1 MPWKREHGKHF
12 TSRLISI
19 ALIVSFLFGKVQA
32 LEKDV
37 DLYATALAA
46 YKADELFDQLADN
59 GDPFPL
65 LAALEPDEV
74 LLFLL
79 CYSQ

>member
-1 MPWKREHGKHF
+1 M
-12 TSRLISI
+12 
-19 ALIVSFLFGKVQA
+19 FLKVQA

-37 DLYATALAA
+37 DLYATALAV

-74 LLFLL
+74 LLFLH
-79 CYSQ
+79 CYSLHTATNFIN

>member
-1 MPWKREHGKHF
+1 M
-12 TSRLISI
+12 
-19 ALIVSFLFGKVQA
+19 KVQE

-37 DLYATALAA
+37 DLYATALAV

-65 LAALEPDEV
+65 LAALVPDEV
-74 LLFLL
+74 LPFL
-79 CYSQ
+79 Y

>member
-1 MPWKREHGKHF
+1 MHRRDSHEH
-12 TSRLISI
+12 TTDCLILI
-19 ALIVSFLFGKVQA
+19 ALIFCIITAKVQE

-37 DLYATALAA
+37 DLYATALAV

-65 LAALEPDEV
+65 LAALVPDEV
-74 LLFLL
+74 LPFL
-79 CYSQ
+79 Y

>member
-1 MPWKREHGKHF
+1 M
-12 TSRLISI
+12 
-19 ALIVSFLFGKVQA
+19 KVQE

-37 DLYATALAA
+37 DLYATALAV

-65 LAALEPDEV
+65 LAALVPDEV
-74 LLFLL
+74 LPFLYWFFLL
-79 CYSQ
+79 ITLHNTLWIEVFKWTYPTMDIT

>member
-1 MPWKREHGKHF
+1 M
-12 TSRLISI
+12 TM
-19 ALIVSFLFGKVQA
+19 KVQE

-37 DLYATALAA
+37 DLYATALAV

-74 LLFLL
+74 PPFQYWISLLITLRHTLSIKVFKGT
-79 CYSQ
+79 YPNMDIT

>member
-1 MPWKREHGKHF
+1 M
-12 TSRLISI
+12 T
-19 ALIVSFLFGKVQA
+19 VKVQA

-37 DLYATALAA
+37 DLYATALAV
-46 YKADELFDQLADN
+46 YKADELFDQLTDN

-74 LLFLL
+74 LPFLCWISL
-79 CYSQ
+79 LITSYSINGVL